1 MKTAAAALIL
11 YLGLGC
17 AAGLPV
23 EKLEKLEKLMSRA
36 RRLSTNDDGD
46 DASFAA
52 CSNELNAL
60 YACPTAAGTTLG
72 DDDYWTADDDD
83 DDGDDDDFNP
93 TSCAD
98 VQTQLTGLCGEGP
111 AVCQAE
117 YHTAMECTY
126 EQFVK
131 SFSGASCELTCASST
146 RTPAPTP
153 ADFRDLDGDGVADV
167 PEGDCCIHGY
177 GMSFSSSPGCGT
189 LAEAAKTCCPW
200 PRLARYSLQQTG
212 EDKTAFDCVS
222 FVSKENCAAQNAL
235 WSDDSQLGPG
245 GCAHSAGALKSSD
258 SASASGPALLAAV
271 LAAAAAAL

>member
-1 MKTAAAALIL
+1 MKTAAAALAIC
-11 YLGLGC
+11 LGLGC
-17 AAGLPV
+17 AAAGPPGDAAAGQP
-23 EKLEKLEKLMSRA
+23 LEKRLEQPLEKRLGQPLEERLERA
-36 RRLSTNDDGD
+36 RRLSADACATETTAFSTCLA
-46 DASFAA
+46 DASITFTPATPA
-52 CSNELNAL
+52 GPWASCDDVQAEVTGICDAG
-60 YACPTAAGTTLG
+60 PTA
-72 DDDYWTADDDD
+72 
-83 DDGDDDDFNP
+83 
-93 TSCAD
+93 CE
-98 VQTQLTGLCGEGP
+98 V
-111 AVCQAE
+111 E
-117 YHTAMECTY
+117 YHTYTECLYEYMLTSTY
-126 EQFVK
+126 
-131 SFSGASCELTCASST
+131 GAGCDVTCASST

-222 FVSKENCAAQNAL
+222 FVSKEKCAAQNAL

-258 SASASGPALLAAV
+258 AASASGPALLAAV